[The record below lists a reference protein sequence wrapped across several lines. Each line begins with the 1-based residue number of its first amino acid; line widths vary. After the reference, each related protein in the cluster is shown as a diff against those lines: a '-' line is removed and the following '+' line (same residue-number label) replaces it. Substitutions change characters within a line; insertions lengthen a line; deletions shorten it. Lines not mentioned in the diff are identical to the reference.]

1 VLLVAERRSL
11 SICSQIH
18 VLLFPMCRGK
28 LNLGL
33 LPSSSMRLTFSG
45 DDGYSEQ
52 LALLNNDSEF
62 SEAAIEE
69 IPADI
74 SGRSFEI
81 RFSQSK
87 VHYYWCAE
95 KSKDHGMELLMKV
108 CTIFCVIV
116 RHLLLFVICYKL
128 YLFQI

>member
-1 VLLVAERRSL
+1 
-11 SICSQIH
+11 
-18 VLLFPMCRGK
+18 M
-28 LNLGL
+28 
-33 LPSSSMRLTFSG
+33 T
-45 DDGYSEQ
+45 
-52 LALLNNDSEF
+52 EF

-69 IPADI
+69 IPDDI